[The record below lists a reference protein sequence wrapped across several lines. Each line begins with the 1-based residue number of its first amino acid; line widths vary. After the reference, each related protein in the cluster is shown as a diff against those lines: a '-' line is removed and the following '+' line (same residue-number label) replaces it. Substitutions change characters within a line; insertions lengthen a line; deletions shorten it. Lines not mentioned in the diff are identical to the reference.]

1 MIKQIFLIIAFFALN
16 QSYLQAQYYVP
27 PNVCGKYVDL
37 YYWDTIPQGSTG
49 YWIDSTDNVLNYW
62 QVIDQQLGNGSY
74 TIAEIEDF
82 GQDAFAFVI
91 YDGVSYDTTFWQTT
105 TFEDYAIVDA
115 CPTCY
120 RIADTVLNNVNGLGH
135 TVHIGSAR
143 VDTVCLYDSNT
154 PYILNPYY
162 NKWQP
167 SWTKSMNGINFA
179 NGIIPTHDVSE
190 IPNDSVYVNIFNSK
204 INNPIGDFYVLVFS
218 VEQPPY
224 G

>member
-1 MIKQIFLIIAFFALN
+1 MTKLIFLIIAFFALN
-16 QSYLQAQYYVP
+16 HNLKAQYNIP
-27 PNVCGKYVDL
+27 PNVCGKYIDL
-37 YYWDTIPQGSTG
+37 YYWDTIPQGSVG

-62 QVIDQQLGNGSY
+62 QVIDQQLGNDY
-74 TIAEIEDF
+74 YAVAEIENF

-91 YDGVSYDTTFWQTT
+91 YDGVNYDTTFWQTT
-105 TFEDYAIVDA
+105 VFEDYPVIDA

-120 RIADTVLNNVNGLGH
+120 RITDTVLNNVNGLGH

-167 SWTKSMNGINFA
+167 SWSKSMNGINFA

-190 IPNDSVYVNIFNSK
+190 IPNDTVYVNIFNSK